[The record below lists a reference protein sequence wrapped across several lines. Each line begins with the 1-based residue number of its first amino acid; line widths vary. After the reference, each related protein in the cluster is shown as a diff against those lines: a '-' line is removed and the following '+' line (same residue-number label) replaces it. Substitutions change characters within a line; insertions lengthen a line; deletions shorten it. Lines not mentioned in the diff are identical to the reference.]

1 MEAGRANLGLFK
13 NPIGLGFYG
22 VLLTLGGVLVTL
34 KWHNGDL
41 VTFSSMAIFDPGN
54 L

>member
-1 MEAGRANLGLFK
+1 MVGLGLGF
-13 NPIGLGFYG
+13 GLGFYG

-41 VTFSSMAIFDPGN
+41 VSFRVRVRVRVGG
-54 L
+54 